1 MQRMQRPAW
10 LRWQPVRL
18 SLWLTLFLLAMG
30 LPSIVLPLVREGPR
44 LVSGSPDEPLRLV
57 HRVLSDPT
65 PPWLI
70 AYALGTQ
77 GLLAWFT
84 YFSGNAKVT
93 DSDRFVVFLVLC
105 LAAIGWLQT
114 IAAALGK

>member
-1 MQRMQRPAW
+1 MPRMQRPVW
-10 LRWQPVRL
+10 LRWQKIRL
-18 SLWLTLFLLAMG
+18 SLWLTVFLLAMG
-30 LPSIVLPLVREGPR
+30 LPSIMLPLVREGPR

-70 AYALGTQ
+70 AYALVTQ
-77 GLLAWFT
+77 SILIWFT
-84 YFSGNAKVT
+84 YFSRNAKVK

-105 LAAIGWLQT
+105 LVAIGWLQT
-114 IAAALGK
+114 IAGALGK